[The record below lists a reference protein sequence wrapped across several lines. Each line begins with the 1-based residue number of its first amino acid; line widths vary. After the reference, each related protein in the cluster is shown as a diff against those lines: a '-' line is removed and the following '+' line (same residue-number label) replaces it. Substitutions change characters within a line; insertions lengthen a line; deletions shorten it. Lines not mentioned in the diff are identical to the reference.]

1 MENTLSKYG
10 FDWDGIAEMPTLQN
24 VDGQELK
31 VEEDNIRVWMISD
44 NEVHIETRFNNAPG
58 WSTPVIVL
66 RHL

>member
-1 MENTLSKYG
+1 MEETLSMYG
-10 FDWDGIAEMPTLQN
+10 FDWDGITEMPTLEN

-31 VEEDNIRVWMISD
+31 VKEDAIRIWMISD
-44 NEVHIETRFNNAPG
+44 YEVHIETRFNNAPK